1 MTGFESKRQA
11 TQANM
16 YEAVPVTID
25 DAQGYIADCEAALKI
40 AYEIGC
46 ENGKKAQRKPLTQR
60 QVVEGFCK
68 TPHQV
73 QSVAVFDA
81 GVRFAEAAHGIKEQP

>member
-1 MTGFESKRQA
+1 MTGFESKRQMS
-11 TQANM
+11 QGKLNEDDM
-16 YEAVPVTID
+16 LTIVY
-25 DAQGYIADCEAALKI
+25 AQGFAD
-40 AYEIGC
+40 
-46 ENGKKAQRKPLTQR
+46 GKKAQRKPLTQR

-81 GVRFAEAAHGIKEQP
+81 GVRFAEAAHGIKENT